1 MTYEYR
7 CSKCDTAF
15 DVIATVAEKSAGLEP
30 KCPNCG
36 SKQTTQIFGAVG
48 VLSGA
53 GASGPSGDPGGG
65 PMCGPGMGAGCCCNS

>member
-48 VLSGA
+48 VLSS
-53 GASGPSGDPGGG
+53 ASGPSGDPGGG